1 MLKLAAVE
9 QEVAA
14 VRIYSAFSA
23 VADNAVQH
31 TVAVA
36 DQMDTVIICV
46 TSFHRIY
53 VSIAYSRGS
62 RTLIGGSA
70 HIPDK
75 NCAVYTKLL
84 EMGAGGRYN

>member
-1 MLKLAAVE
+1 
-9 QEVAA
+9 
-14 VRIYSAFSA
+14 
-23 VADNAVQH
+23 
-31 TVAVA
+31 
-36 DQMDTVIICV
+36 MDTVIICV
-46 TSFHRIY
+46 TFFHRIY

-75 NCAVYTKLL
+75 NWAVYTKLL